1 MENGGRN
8 AVIDISKGLGI
19 IMVIAGH
26 LLCPQSYLYGFIYTF
41 HMPLFL
47 FLAGYVMSDKYLRS
61 GISKRIYPLLL
72 CYAEICLAGFLFVLV
87 VPNGGFSVNVKN
99 VLSMCF
105 VMFMPEVFFCG
116 HLWFIMVLIM
126 CFMLFFVVN
135 NMFKNRLFSA
145 GAAVVIFAAAMLF
158 KRLDAYA
165 VIGNLRFDDPWR
177 ICTAMV
183 SFLFFEFGY
192 LAKKN
197 GIIEKI
203 QQKSAVFSAFL
214 LCVCAALTAFA
225 FYINK
230 VVNIV
235 QNVFPLN
242 ANPAIFILGSFSGTF
257 MTVAAA
263 VLLEKIGVIKKAL
276 SKYGQKSLQIY
287 LTQNWFIVLYSI
299 LCINVLKVGIDSQ
312 APLTTYLGFQ
322 TGAYLTLPA
331 ALIGIVL
338 VCALEIPVVK
348 LFDITFGRLNKYIMS
363 LYNNKKEE
371 YF

>member
-1 MENGGRN
+1 
-8 AVIDISKGLGI
+8 
-19 IMVIAGH
+19 
-26 LLCPQSYLYGFIYTF
+26 
-41 HMPLFL
+41 
-47 FLAGYVMSDKYLRS
+47 MSC
-61 GISKRIYPLLL
+61 G
-72 CYAEICLAGFLFVLV
+72 LFVCAC
-87 VPNGGFSVNVKN
+87 GTKRRISVNVKN

-287 LTQNWFIVLYSI
+287 LTQNWFIVCKNSVIYKGKN
-299 LCINVLKVGIDSQ
+299 LCK
-312 APLTTYLGFQ
+312 
-322 TGAYLTLPA
+322 
-331 ALIGIVL
+331 LII
-338 VCALEIPVVK
+338 K
-348 LFDITFGRLNKYIMS
+348 F
-363 LYNNKKEE
+363 NNKIIIDFVQKETFITQWIE
-371 YF
+371 IRNAFKRIFFIQNIN